1 MIDKNTVSSAAPLLA
16 LCMIVKD
23 EATNLSRCL
32 ASVKPHVDEMIV
44 VDTGSKDDTVEIA
57 HQFGAKVE
65 YFQWCDDFAAARNYA
80 IAQVTSQWIL
90 MIDADEELVV
100 EDSSFLQE
108 LQSQQSFLAYTLL
121 KIDAYKATNVVNDRA
136 IKIFRN
142 IPEIKYTGRLHEQIK
157 YQDQYLHLNR
167 TGYLTK
173 VSILDYSYSDEKI
186 PHKLARNIN
195 ILEKIRQEEGLD
207 LRLLLTLIQLY
218 QTQGN
223 LQKKQEC
230 CAEALEQISPN
241 LVDERK
247 PEDMFGV
254 PTLLYALGYN
264 LLENQDYETL
274 SLLCQR
280 GLQWSPRYPPL
291 CYLTGL
297 LVSNLGFP
305 RGAIAYFKQCLD
317 MGETGNYDKI
327 EPFNKDFVTTHPTY
341 SLGCMYIRLYQY
353 QEAASAFEN
362 ALKFSPDHAE
372 AKQNLEEVKRI
383 LNGSV

>member
-1 MIDKNTVSSAAPLLA
+1 MMDKNTVSSAASLLA

-23 EATNLSRCL
+23 EAANLSRCL
-32 ASVKPHVDEMIV
+32 ASVKPYVNEMIV
-44 VDTGSKDDTVEIA
+44 VDTGSSDSTVEIA

-90 MIDADEELVV
+90 MIDADEELVA

-108 LQSQQSFLAYTLL
+108 LQNQQSFLAYALL

-157 YQDQYLHLNR
+157 HQNQYLHLDR
-167 TGYLTK
+167 TGYLAK
-173 VSILDYSYSDEKI
+173 VSILDHSYSAEKI
-186 PHKLARNIN
+186 PQKVARNIG
-195 ILEKIRQEEGLD
+195 ILEKIRQEESLD

-223 LQKKQEC
+223 LQKEREC
-230 CAEALEQISPN
+230 CAVALDQISPN

-247 PEDMFGV
+247 PEDMFCV
-254 PTLLYALGYN
+254 PTLLYTLGYD

-274 SLLCQR
+274 ILLCQR
-280 GLQWSPRYPPL
+280 GLQWAPKYPPL
-291 CYLTGL
+291 SYLTGL

-305 RGAIAYFKQCLD
+305 RGAIAYFKLCLD
-317 MGETGNYDKI
+317 MGETGSYDKI

-341 SLGCMYIRLYQY
+341 SLGCMYIRLHQY

-362 ALKFSPDHAE
+362 TIKFAPDHAE